1 MPRQKSK
8 GRTGL
13 RSLED
18 NALLLLVFAISLAFA
33 WILWPFSGAL
43 LWAAVLAI
51 VFTPL
56 HEWLL
61 RAMPKRQN
69 LPALATVLIIL
80 TLVILPL
87 TLIAASLVQEAANFH
102 ENMQGGSWNP
112 GAFFQQFLAVLP
124 SWATDL
130 LDRLGLKDLAAVQ
143 AKLSDAL
150 GKGSVFF
157 ASEALD
163 IGLGTINFLVSF
175 AIMLYLLFFFVR
187 DAEGLTRRITHAIP
201 LPPEQQHALVDK
213 STAVIRA
220 TFKGNL
226 LVAAVQGALGG
237 LIFWFLGINAPV
249 LWAVVMALCSLL
261 PAVGAAIVWFPVAVY
276 FLATG
281 SFGRALCCWPTASS
295 SWAWSTTSCVR
306 F

>member
-33 WILWPFSGAL
+33 WILWPFFGAL

-87 TLIAASLVQEAANFH
+87 TLIAASLCKRPQ
-102 ENMQGGSWNP
+102 
-112 GAFFQQFLAVLP
+112 
-124 SWATDL
+124 
-130 LDRLGLKDLAAVQ
+130 
-143 AKLSDAL
+143 LS
-150 GKGSVFF
+150 
-157 ASEALD
+157 
-163 IGLGTINFLVSF
+163 
-175 AIMLYLLFFFVR
+175 
-187 DAEGLTRRITHAIP
+187 
-201 LPPEQQHALVDK
+201 
-213 STAVIRA
+213 
-220 TFKGNL
+220 
-226 LVAAVQGALGG
+226 
-237 LIFWFLGINAPV
+237 
-249 LWAVVMALCSLL
+249 
-261 PAVGAAIVWFPVAVY
+261 
-276 FLATG
+276 
-281 SFGRALCCWPTASS
+281 
-295 SWAWSTTSCVR
+295 
-306 F
+306 

>member
-1 MPRQKSK
+1 MPPQKSK

-33 WILWPFSGAL
+33 CILWPFFGAL

-187 DAEGLTRRITHAIP
+187 DGEGLTRPITHPFRCRRAAACPRRQIDRHHP
-201 LPPEQQHALVDK
+201 RDLQGQPAGGRGARRSRRADLLVLGDQ
-213 STAVIRA
+213 RA
-220 TFKGNL
+220 RVMGRGDGAL
-226 LVAAVQGALGG
+226 LVAARGGRGHRLVPGGG
-237 LIFWFLGINAPV
+237 LFPGEG
-249 LWAVVMALCSLL
+249 S
-261 PAVGAAIVWFPVAVY
+261 VWQ
-276 FLATG
+276 
-281 SFGRALCCWPTASS
+281 
-295 SWAWSTTSCVR
+295 
-306 F
+306 

>member
-33 WILWPFSGAL
+33 WILWPFFVAL

-87 TLIAASLVQEAANFH
+87 TLIAASLCKRPPTF
-102 ENMQGGSWNP
+102 MRTCR
-112 GAFFQQFLAVLP
+112 GARGIPARSSSNSLP
-124 SWATDL
+124 YC
-130 LDRLGLKDLAAVQ
+130 RLGQ
-143 AKLSDAL
+143 
-150 GKGSVFF
+150 
-157 ASEALD
+157 
-163 IGLGTINFLVSF
+163 
-175 AIMLYLLFFFVR
+175 
-187 DAEGLTRRITHAIP
+187 P
-201 LPPEQQHALVDK
+201 
-213 STAVIRA
+213 
-220 TFKGNL
+220 TF
-226 LVAAVQGALGG
+226 
-237 LIFWFLGINAPV
+237 W
-249 LWAVVMALCSLL
+249 
-261 PAVGAAIVWFPVAVY
+261 
-276 FLATG
+276 
-281 SFGRALCCWPTASS
+281 TASG
-295 SWAWSTTSCVR
+295 
-306 F
+306 

>member
-1 MPRQKSK
+1 M
-8 GRTGL
+8 RTC
-13 RSLED
+13 R
-18 NALLLLVFAISLAFA
+18 
-33 WILWPFSGAL
+33 
-43 LWAAVLAI
+43 
-51 VFTPL
+51 
-56 HEWLL
+56 
-61 RAMPKRQN
+61 
-69 LPALATVLIIL
+69 
-80 TLVILPL
+80 
-87 TLIAASLVQEAANFH
+87 
-102 ENMQGGSWNP
+102 GGSWNP

-157 ASEALD
+157 ASEAFD

-187 DAEGLTRRITHAIP
+187 DGEGLTRPITHAIP

>member
-1 MPRQKSK
+1 MPPQKSK

-33 WILWPFSGAL
+33 WILWPFFGAL

-87 TLIAASLVQEAANFH
+87 TLIAAALVQEAANFH

-187 DAEGLTRRITHAIP
+187 DAEGLTRHYARH
-201 LPPEQQHALVDK
+201 
-213 STAVIRA
+213 S
-220 TFKGNL
+220 
-226 LVAAVQGALGG
+226 AAA
-237 LIFWFLGINAPV
+237 
-249 LWAVVMALCSLL
+249 
-261 PAVGAAIVWFPVAVY
+261 
-276 FLATG
+276 
-281 SFGRALCCWPTASS
+281 
-295 SWAWSTTSCVR
+295 
-306 F
+306 

>member
-1 MPRQKSK
+1 MPPQKSK

-18 NALLLLVFAISLAFA
+18 NALLLLIFAISLAFA
-33 WILWPFSGAL
+33 WILWPFFGAL

-112 GAFFQQFLAVLP
+112 GAFFQQFLALLP

-143 AKLSDAL
+143 AKLSAKAACSL
-150 GKGSVFF
+150 PRRRSISGSAPSTSSS
-157 ASEALD
+157 ASPSCC
-163 IGLGTINFLVSF
+163 TC
-175 AIMLYLLFFFVR
+175 
-187 DAEGLTRRITHAIP
+187 
-201 LPPEQQHALVDK
+201 
-213 STAVIRA
+213 
-220 TFKGNL
+220 
-226 LVAAVQGALGG
+226 
-237 LIFWFLGINAPV
+237 
-249 LWAVVMALCSLL
+249 WAVVMALCSLL

-281 SFGRALCCWPTASS
+281 SVWQGVVLAYGVFVMGLVDNLLRPLLIGKGNQMPDYLVLISTLGGIAAFGLSGFVIGPVVAALFIAVWDIFSRSRQSAHDEGKE
-295 SWAWSTTSCVR
+295 
-306 F
+306 

>member
-33 WILWPFSGAL
+33 WILWPFFGAL

-187 DAEGLTRRITHAIP
+187 DGEGLTRRITHAIP
-201 LPPEQQHALVDK
+201 LPQSSSMPS
-213 STAVIRA
+213 STNRPPSSARPSRA
-220 TFKGNL
+220 TCWWPRCK
-226 LVAAVQGALGG
+226 ALSAG
-237 LIFWFLGINAPV
+237 
-249 LWAVVMALCSLL
+249 
-261 PAVGAAIVWFPVAVY
+261 
-276 FLATG
+276 
-281 SFGRALCCWPTASS
+281 
-295 SWAWSTTSCVR
+295 
-306 F
+306 